1 MADGTTTIDDLQI
14 EIDVS
19 AENANKAIG
28 NLVKKLDRLQ
38 TSLKTINGS
47 QLVGIANGV
56 DKLGKSMQVMNTI
69 KTADFTRLATNLAK
83 LGDLNVSGLNS
94 SASSLS
100 HLSRALNTLNGA
112 NFDNKNLQNL
122 INSVTRLSNANVGN
136 LSNVDFSKIG
146 NSINQLATSLSNA
159 PKIQQSIISM
169 TNAVSNLSKFAQNIP
184 IASSS
189 LGDLGKSLNA
199 FMSSVSS
206 APSVSENVIYFAQA
220 IGTLSNAGTKAGVT
234 AQNLSALGV
243 GLVDLMTT
251 LSKAPNV
258 NKNIIDMTNAL
269 ANLATQGAKVGSA
282 SKSIEKGLNRAN
294 NSAKRTSKSFG
305 GLASAIGRFYAT
317 YFMVIRGI
325 KGLYKSIEGTADY
338 LEAFNYFNVALGK
351 IGSDWSHQFEQY
363 GYESAEAY
371 ADSFSTRL
379 QSSLKNLSGLQIS
392 VGADENGLLTETGLK
407 NLGLNIQEITQYASQ
422 LASVTNSVGQVGE
435 VSLAA
440 ANSLTKLGADL
451 SSLFN
456 LDYSSVMNNLQ
467 SGLIGQ
473 SRALYKYGIDIT
485 NATLQTYAYDL
496 GLEKAVS
503 EMTQAEKM
511 QLRMIAILDQ
521 SKVSWGDLANTIN
534 SPSNM
539 IRQFKNNLK
548 EVGMVLGQLFI
559 PLMQKV
565 MPVINGVTIAL
576 KRLLVSI
583 AGFLGIQLD
592 LSSFGQVYSGLG
604 EDVDG
609 LTDSLNDA
617 TASAKKL
624 KSVTLGIDEL
634 NINAPQEDTGKT
646 TGGVG
651 GGIDLTNEIL
661 EATSEYEKVWED
673 AFNNM
678 ENKAQEFA
686 NKIAEIFK
694 PFANIILEDLSNI
707 QWEDIS
713 KNLSEFFTVVS
724 PYAENFGQGLLNFL
738 EDIGDISVDAINEL
752 FGENGAITNITE
764 WLNKNDPKKA
774 EKWGYAFGVLS
785 TAFIGFSVVVP
796 IITKMASKIILLVKG
811 IKTFAGFASSAA
823 TKIGLFVE
831 AMSSGLT
838 ISESLAAVFGGSAS
852 TIAAVGTAIAGIG
865 SIVVGAFAAI
875 SSFVSML
882 TDKFSWLKEII
893 MVVGIALVAVGA
905 IILGAPALVTGII
918 AGIVAAVGT
927 LVVVIKDNW
936 SAISEFFVGIW
947 SKITSIWETATG
959 WFNDNVII
967 PLTTF
972 FEGFKE
978 RISQVFE
985 GLWIIVQAVWQ
996 VASTWFNDN
1005 VIAPLVEFFAPIVEK
1020 ISSFFTK
1027 AWNKIK
1033 EVWTTVYSWFSETII
1048 APVSEAF
1055 ETACEKISGFFTSLW
1070 DGIKVGVATA
1080 MNAVIG
1086 VIESAINW
1094 IVDGINEI
1102 IKGFNDVVEWG
1113 AEVIGEDAVS
1123 VDLVPKVTL
1132 GKISVPS
1139 YKFGG
1144 FPEDG
1149 WFRASKGEYFGQF
1162 DDGTSYIANNNQIE
1176 AGISVGVGQAVR
1188 EAVSEIL
1195 APYLADIAQNTRET
1209 ANKDLSV
1216 NIGDREI
1223 ARANARGQ
1231 KSLGYA
1237 LIT

>member
-1 MADGTTTIDDLQI
+1 MADGTNVDKLQI

-19 AENANKAIG
+19 AENANSAID

-38 TSLKTINGS
+38 TSLGKINGS
-47 QLVGIANGV
+47 QLAGVANGV
-56 DKLGKSMQVMNTI
+56 DKLGKSMQTMNTI
-69 KTADFTRLATNLAK
+69 KTADFTRLSTNLAK

-122 INSVTRLSNANVGN
+122 INSITRLSNANVGN

-294 NSAKRTSKSFG
+294 NSATRASKSFG
-305 GLASAIGRFYAT
+305 GLASAIGKFYAS

-392 VGADENGLLTETGLK
+392 VGADGNGLLTETGLK
-407 NLGLNIQEITQYASQ
+407 NLGLNIQEITQYTSQ

-456 LDYSSVMNNLQ
+456 LDYSSVMQNLQ

-485 NATLQTYAYDL
+485 NATLQTKAYEL
-496 GLEKAVS
+496 GLSKSVS

-511 QLRMIAILDQ
+511 QLRMLVILQD
-521 SKVSWGDLANTIN
+521 SKVAWGDLANTIN

-592 LSSFGQVYSGLG
+592 LSSFGQGYSGLG
-604 EDVDG
+604 EDVEG
-609 LTDSLNDA
+609 LTDSLDDA

-646 TGGVG
+646 TSGVG
-651 GGIDLTNEIL
+651 GGIDLTDEIL

-686 NKIAEIFK
+686 NKIEKIFEPIVAPIKNLIYHAFRGEWDIAGKDVSNLAIGIFDLFTKAIDKVNWKNIGKEIGEFFKGLEWKEIISSAGNFLETALESAGELLEGAFDANPIATTIVTALGLAKFSGLDKTIANKIISACPTNVSIGKTILISGITWEIGFDFGKKIAEIFSETDAGFEDFTFFGEDGFFK
-694 PFANIILEDLSNI
+694 NAFSDLESSFDALGEMYKQPLLASLISLLIGPMGTALGSLSSFLNNETVIMFGDWLENSVAPWFTVEKWMELGSSIPMAIGQKWNELVAWWNVSGVKKWIVEKVAPWLTKEKWLELASGIKIAILEKWNEFTNWWTNNGVSKWFEEKVKPWFTKET
-707 QWEDIS
+707 WE
-713 KNLSEFFTVVS
+713 
-724 PYAENFGQGLLNFL
+724 
-738 EDIGDISVDAINEL
+738 
-752 FGENGAITNITE
+752 TNISGIKTAFSNTFKNVANGVIG
-764 WLNKNDPKKA
+764 WLNK
-774 EKWGYAFGVLS
+774 
-785 TAFIGFSVVVP
+785 
-796 IITKMASKIILLVKG
+796 IISAIESLVNNA
-811 IKTFAGFASSAA
+811 I
-823 TKIGLFVE
+823 
-831 AMSSGLT
+831 SGL
-838 ISESLAAVFGGSAS
+838 
-852 TIAAVGTAIAGIG
+852 
-865 SIVVGAFAAI
+865 
-875 SSFVSML
+875 
-882 TDKFSWLKEII
+882 
-893 MVVGIALVAVGA
+893 
-905 IILGAPALVTGII
+905 
-918 AGIVAAVGT
+918 
-927 LVVVIKDNW
+927 
-936 SAISEFFVGIW
+936 
-947 SKITSIWETATG
+947 
-959 WFNDNVII
+959 
-967 PLTTF
+967 
-972 FEGFKE
+972 
-978 RISQVFE
+978 
-985 GLWIIVQAVWQ
+985 
-996 VASTWFNDN
+996 
-1005 VIAPLVEFFAPIVEK
+1005 
-1020 ISSFFTK
+1020 
-1027 AWNKIK
+1027 
-1033 EVWTTVYSWFSETII
+1033 
-1048 APVSEAF
+1048 
-1055 ETACEKISGFFTSLW
+1055 
-1070 DGIKVGVATA
+1070 DGISD
-1080 MNAVIG
+1080 I
-1086 VIESAINW
+1086 
-1094 IVDGINEI
+1094 INEI
-1102 IKGFNDVVEWG
+1102 PGVEI
-1113 AEVIGEDAVS
+1113 EVSAPTIS
-1123 VDLVPKVTL
+1123 LPRIPTYSL
-1132 GKISVPS
+1132 GGYDI
-1139 YKFGG
+1139 
-1144 FPEDG
+1144 PEDG
-1149 WFRASKGEYFGQF
+1149 WFRASKGEYFGRF

-1209 ANKDLSV
+1209 ADKDLSV
-1216 NIGDREI
+1216 NIGDRDI

-1231 KSLGYA
+1231 RSLGYA

>member
-14 EIDVS
+14 EIG
-19 AENANKAIG
+19 AKAQTANDAIDR
-28 NLVKKLDRLQ
+28 LVTKLDRLQ
-38 TSLKTINGS
+38 TSLSKVNGS
-47 QLVGIANGV
+47 QLTGLATGV
-56 DKLGKSMQVMNTI
+56 DRLGKSMQVMNTI
-69 KTADFTRLATNLAK
+69 KTADFTRLATNLTK
-83 LGDLNVSGLNS
+83 LGSINVSALNS

-100 HLSRALNTLNGA
+100 HLSRALNTLNSA

-122 INSVTRLSNANVGN
+122 INSITRLSNANVGN

-294 NSAKRTSKSFG
+294 NSATRASKSFG

-379 QSSLKNLSGLQIS
+379 QSSLKNLSGLQITLDTN
-392 VGADENGLLTETGLK
+392 GNGLLTETGLK

-485 NATLQTYAYDL
+485 NATLQTYAYEL

-511 QLRMIAILDQ
+511 QLRLIAILDQ

-592 LSSFGQVYSGLG
+592 LSSFGQGYSNMG

-609 LTDSLNDA
+609 LTDSLDNA

-624 KSVTLGIDEL
+624 KTVTLGIDEL
-634 NINAPQEDTGKT
+634 SINAPQDQSGASTD
-646 TGGVG
+646 GVG
-651 GGIDLTNEIL
+651 GGIDLTDEIL
-661 EATSEYEKVWED
+661 KATEEYEKVWNN
-673 AFNNM
+673 AFANM
-678 ENKAQEFA
+678 ENKAQKWA
-686 NKIAEIFK
+686 NRIEKIFEPLAK
-694 PFANIILEDLSNI
+694 PLKGLFESISIGDWFGAGQNVSNI
-707 QWEDIS
+707 
-713 KNLSEFFTVVS
+713 VS
-724 PYAENFGQGLLNFL
+724 GIFDLFSIAIKKVDWKKIGNSIGKFL
-738 EDIGDISVDAINEL
+738 EGINWTEAFESVGKFMWEGINASFDLYKETFNAAPL
-752 FGENGAITNITE
+752 ETALITAFAG
-764 WLNKNDPKKA
+764 LSF
-774 EKWGYAFGVLS
+774 FGVTKTLS
-785 TAFIGFSVVVP
+785 SKLKDIFITAF
-796 IITKMASKIILLVKG
+796 
-811 IKTFAGFASSAA
+811 
-823 TKIGLFVE
+823 
-831 AMSSGLT
+831 
-838 ISESLAAVFGGSAS
+838 
-852 TIAAVGTAIAGIG
+852 
-865 SIVVGAFAAI
+865 
-875 SSFVSML
+875 
-882 TDKFSWLKEII
+882 
-893 MVVGIALVAVGA
+893 
-905 IILGAPALVTGII
+905 
-918 AGIVAAVGT
+918 GT
-927 LVVVIKDNW
+927 LVAFLKTKEGLAYLFSIANPGMIGELGITIEQLLEGTFLDTKTWTGIPKKINDFFNKILDYIGIGIKNIALGLGNLIAGLLSFKKTEALW
-936 SAISEFFVGIW
+936 KEIKSNFEAGGIY
-947 SKITSIWETATG
+947 IFHG
-959 WFNDNVII
+959 II
-967 PLTTF
+967 
-972 FEGFKE
+972 EGFMLPFYMIYEAVENFFSTIWNALCDVLGIHSPAETMKPIGE
-978 RISQVFE
+978 NILLGIVKGFVDNIFVFNNTMSNFFKNTVSPWFDVKKWANLGINASLSLLNGISKGF
-985 GLWIIVQAVWQ
+985 
-996 VASTWFNDN
+996 SDKND
-1005 VIAPLVEFFAPIVEK
+1005 
-1020 ISSFFTK
+1020 
-1027 AWNKIK
+1027 
-1033 EVWTTVYSWFSETII
+1033 EVKGN
-1048 APVSEAF
+1048 AR
-1055 ETACEKISGFFTSLW
+1055 KSGY
-1070 DGIKVGVATA
+1070 A
-1080 MNAVIG
+1080 
-1086 VIESAINW
+1086 
-1094 IVDGINEI
+1094 IVDGLLDALNLGENHILNKCNSIVKNMQNIFSKAQINASIGATIGANAIISKVNIPQYEVGGYPKSASLFWANENGVPELVGNIGNQTAVASGTEI
-1102 IKGFNDVVEWG
+1102 
-1113 AEVIGEDAVS
+1113 
-1123 VDLVPKVTL
+1123 T
-1132 GKISVPS
+1132 
-1139 YKFGG
+1139 
-1144 FPEDG
+1144 
-1149 WFRASKGEYFGQF
+1149 
-1162 DDGTSYIANNNQIE
+1162 
-1176 AGISVGVGQAVR
+1176 GISNAIYDTAQTEIALLR
-1188 EAVSEIL
+1188 E
-1195 APYLADIAQNTRET
+1195 QNNLLMELLR
-1209 ANKDLSV
+1209 KDMSV